1 MNHHR
6 IVKPLGVII
15 ILLLVIIFTLSYQ
28 NKTTQD
34 SQGFKE
40 LTVIVNESLTL
51 KTDVSS
57 TSNERTIGLSKYD
70 SLKENQ
76 AMLFVFEEKGFY
88 SFWMRDMK
96 FPIDIIWLNENKEIV
111 SIRENADPSEYPQ
124 SYYPEAEALYVLET
138 VAGFV
143 TKNQLEK
150 GQQLSW

>member
-15 ILLLVIIFTLSYQ
+15 ILLLVIIFTLSHQ

-40 LTVIVNESLTL
+40 LTVVVNESVRL

-124 SYYPEAEALYVLET
+124 SYYPEAEGLYVLET

-143 TKNQLEK
+143 TKHQLQK